1 MAATSDFVSEQYRRI
16 TAMANEIQLLD
27 NRFRFVVGQ
36 IELVENCL
44 PDGKNKEIIVK
55 RLVSWALQTFNSFD
69 EFKSDLRMLEL
80 WKLLGKY
87 SVELKMEGVMKKL
100 YNFGFFK
107 SKPEFYQVWA
117 EYCASQMNVQEF
129 DRVVDLCIRHCHLDS
144 NQQKEIFGPLRNKCA
159 GLNSPN
165 CTASIMRH
173 FEEKSYG
180 EMTTSELM
188 SPLSQKASSEKTALF
203 NSAKSGIRRLSIRT
217 AKAKSPMVLR
227 QPEKEDYPLIPYED
241 LQQRLFSSNFL
252 LFVVNPSS
260 DSSSDKPKAF
270 SYLTLSDLRD
280 FCKNINQEISGLLLA
295 AIGIQLARIIE
306 QIHEMNIIQCGINPK
321 NLAIVSYLN
330 PDVPIEQLVQQ
341 PFIKL
346 VAWKNSIDMD
356 KLPLG
361 QKTFGGRI
369 GTESDCI
376 EMMTHKPWTYQPDY
390 FGYISTIHALMFKE
404 QMMIVRENGRYRVVK
419 SIKRRMPFRS
429 TWNELFDEF
438 LNIPD
443 CNSHP
448 SWQLV
453 YSTLLNQLKEEID
466 TNPASWRR
474 AVEFY
479 NNVIQS
485 FEQK

>member
-16 TAMANEIQLLD
+16 IAMANEIQPLA
-27 NRFRFVVGQ
+27 NRFHFAVGQ
-36 IELVENCL
+36 IKLVEDCL
-44 PDGKNKEIIVK
+44 PDGKNKEILVK

-87 SVELKMEGVMKKL
+87 SVELKMEGVMKKI

-129 DRVVDLCIRHCHLDS
+129 DRVVELCLRHCHLNS
-144 NQQKEIFGPLRNKCA
+144 NQQKEIFGAMRNKCA

-173 FEEKSYG
+173 FEDKSFG
-180 EMTTSELM
+180 ETTSTELM
-188 SPLSQKASSEKTALF
+188 SPRSLTESPAKTALF

-227 QPEKEDYPLIPYED
+227 QPEKEDYPLIQYDD
-241 LQQRLFSSNFL
+241 LQQRFFSSNFL
-252 LFVVNPSS
+252 LFVVNPSGAS
-260 DSSSDKPKAF
+260 KSKAL
-270 SYLTLSDLRD
+270 SYLTLSDLSGY
-280 FCKNINQEISGLLLA
+280 CKDINHEISGLVLA

-321 NLAIVSYLN
+321 NLAIVSYLD
-330 PDVPIEQLVQQ
+330 PDAPIEQLVQQ

-346 VAWKNSIDMD
+346 MDWKNSIDMG
-356 KLPLG
+356 KLRDG
-361 QKTFGGRI
+361 KTFGGRI
-369 GTESDCI
+369 GTEWDCI
-376 EMMTHKPWTYQPDY
+376 EMMIHKPWTYQPDY
-390 FGYISTIHALMFKE
+390 FGYISTIHTLMFKE
-404 QMMIVRENGRYRVVK
+404 CMTIIREQGRYRAVK
-419 SIKRRMPFRS
+419 SIKRRMPFRP
-429 TWNELFDEF
+429 TWKALFDEL

-448 SWQLV
+448 SWQKI

-466 TNPASWRR
+466 MSPENWRK
-474 AVEFY
+474 AVESY

-485 FEQK
+485 LEQK